1 MLYRIFSFLL
11 FSSPKN
17 STEITHTWKFLAF
30 LLVVGLHAF
39 YLELLWTYLF
49 IYLFFLYSYHI
60 LNYSD
65 SNWQKLHI
73 SNFFYVLLDL
83 DAIMAIMKEVS
94 KALLAKIFSTSQS
107 LIKCVQNHWH
117 DAEFNINYSSKSS
130 NSWIVL
136 IYTWSSRY
144 SYFSCHR
151 DILVAPCK
159 RIALFFLMFL
169 PSLLTLLFFFFWFW
183 AQEVG
188 FQCDKNQGECRA
200 KFACHLDCFAWVKRD
215 SYLPQGSQGLKVQTP
230 N

>member
-1 MLYRIFSFLL
+1 MHF
-11 FSSPKN
+11 
-17 STEITHTWKFLAF
+17 TWNFF
-30 LLVVGLHAF
+30 
-39 YLELLWTYLF
+39 EL

-60 LNYSD
+60 LNYSN

-107 LIKCVQNHWH
+107 LIKCVQNYWL
-117 DAEFNINYSSKSS
+117 DAKFNINYSSKSS

-169 PSLLTLLFFFFWFW
+169 PSLLTLFFFFFSWVLGSGGRISVW
-183 AQEVG
+183 QESRGVS
-188 FQCDKNQGECRA
+188 C
-200 KFACHLDCFAWVKRD
+200 
-215 SYLPQGSQGLKVQTP
+215 
-230 N
+230 